1 MFEYVQVRIGIGAIA
16 GWLPLSVELLSSLY
30 VLPAPQDN
38 DALSILHA
46 SSDNAPWKESLAVAP
61 AQTAQAVIAM
71 LKHVMCATSDFQ
83 SSSIRTNCLVNES
96 RARHHLL
103 ALISI
108 WDSHPKI
115 IPSDLQTVLAFMG
128 TSRDDALHS
137 ITGLKICGHGQL
149 STLERA
155 VIDRLR
161 QDHRISDRSEQ
172 IAPGTMPRQAAPAA
186 ETDTLLGHVQRKLR
200 SAEVERLTADDS
212 LYVLSVRDALQECE
226 AAAAIV
232 QKSLDDDASLAPAEI
247 AILLPNPTHYGLYL
261 HEAFALTGITLS
273 GLPIATTLRDIGA
286 EVVQLFVQSRRR
298 PAPAMALASLLSSP
312 LMPWPSEV
320 GQQMSR
326 QIMRGDFQ
334 PGIAREFTGQEAQ
347 LYSLIR
353 GDAPQTSLQLAD
365 ELRRFSRL
373 LTRDPIMADQ
383 VKGARRLIERIAA
396 TLDATPIA
404 ADIAWDEV
412 MAKIAFV
419 SGSTMR
425 GPRYCGAIT
434 ILGESELPLKS
445 FRHVLVLGFND
456 GRYPAAPS
464 GNALFLDSE
473 IETIN
478 AGCGLALPT
487 QAQQIDERLAVFVT
501 QIAAASER
509 LIILLSERDREG
521 ASLSPSSTLPLIAR
535 LVEGIKDPKDLIIP
549 LEDPQALIWGQLL
562 GRPDVL
568 AVPAIEPLLVPEY
581 FELGCDLLGLRK
593 TEHGEPRPQSPS
605 RLETLLVS
613 PLAWLLNEMDAV
625 PVIWAPEALDV
636 RLKGSLAHEVFERL
650 FLPGQPLPDDAFISE
665 NVATLLSE
673 RIRSIAPFLQAKTWG
688 LERATLE
695 KEIIEAAAA
704 WSQTLRDLGAEVIGN
719 EFWLS
724 GEVSGVPI
732 HGKADCLIRL
742 RNGQPIIIDHKKSK
756 TAGRRNR
763 LTAQWDLQVD
773 LYRNMTVRI
782 SDRDGIEIAE
792 ISNSIGTWPDR
803 AAVAYHLMNDG
814 GVLIN
819 GALDLPLSARVENI
833 EGEIA
838 TQAMAKLET
847 RITSLQAGRLETNSA
862 SDPKF
867 YEKTAFMGLYAFESS
882 PLVTAFMRSDAETE
896 MSDGEYGDD

>member
-1 MFEYVQVRIGIGAIA
+1 MFEHVQVRIGRGAIG

-30 VLPAPQDN
+30 VLPAPQDE
-38 DALSILHA
+38 DALSILQA
-46 SSDNAPWKESLAVAP
+46 SSDNTPWTGSLAVAP
-61 AQTAQAVIAM
+61 AQTAQAVIAT
-71 LKHVMCATSDFQ
+71 LRHVMCATSDLQ
-83 SSSIRTNCLVNES
+83 SCSIKLDCLVDKS
-96 RARHHLL
+96 RAKLHLS
-103 ALISI
+103 ALKSL
-108 WDSHPKI
+108 WDSYHKI
-115 IPSDLQTVLAFMG
+115 MPPDLQTVLAFMG
-128 TSRDDALHS
+128 TSQDDALHP
-137 ITGLKICGHGQL
+137 ITELEICGQGKL
-149 STLERA
+149 STLELA

-161 QDHRISDRSEQ
+161 QDHCTRDGSEQ
-172 IAPGTMPRQAAPAA
+172 IEPGTMPRQAGPAA
-186 ETDTLLGHVQRKLR
+186 KTDTLLGHVQRKLR
-200 SAEVERLTADDS
+200 SPQVERLAADDS

-261 HEAFALTGITLS
+261 EEAFALAGITLS
-273 GLPIATTLRDIGA
+273 GLPTANTLRDIGA

-298 PAPAMALASLLSSP
+298 PAPAMALASLLSSR
-312 LMPWPSEV
+312 LMPWKSEV

-326 QIMRGDFQ
+326 HIMRGDFQ
-334 PGIAREFTGQEAQ
+334 PGIAREFTGHEAQ

-353 GDAPQTSLQLAD
+353 GDAPQTLLQLAD

-383 VKGARRLIERIAA
+383 VKGAKRLIERLAA

-404 ADIAWDEV
+404 AEIAWDEV
-412 MAKIAFV
+412 MAKIAFA

-487 QAQQIDERLAVFVT
+487 QAQQIEERLAVFVT

-562 GRPDVL
+562 RRPDVL
-568 AVPAIEPLLVPEY
+568 AAPAIEPLLVPEY

-593 TEHGEPRPQSPS
+593 TEDGEPRPQSPS

-613 PLAWLLNEMDAV
+613 PLAWLLNEIDAV
-625 PVIWAPEALDV
+625 PVMWAPEALDV
-636 RLKGSLAHEVFERL
+636 KLKGSLAHEVFERL
-650 FLPGQPLPDDAFISE
+650 FLPGQALPDDAFISE
-665 NVATLLSE
+665 NVASLLSD

-695 KEIIEAAAA
+695 KEIIEAAVG
-704 WSQTLRDLGAEVIGN
+704 WSQTLRDLDADVIGN

-724 GEVSGVPI
+724 GVVSGVPI

-742 RNGQPIIIDHKKSK
+742 RSGQPIIIDHKKSK

-782 SDRDGIEIAE
+782 SDRDGVEITE
-792 ISNSIGTWPDR
+792 ISSSIGSWPDR

-819 GALDLPLSARVENI
+819 GAIDLPLSARVEHV

-838 TQAMAKLET
+838 VQAMAKLET
-847 RITSLQAGRLETNSA
+847 RITSLRAGRLETNSA
-862 SDPKF
+862 ADPKF
-867 YEKTAFMGLYAFESS
+867 FEKTAFMGLYAFESS
-882 PLVTAFMRSDAETE
+882 PLVTAFMRSDAEPE
-896 MSDGEYGDD
+896 MSDGEYYDD